1 VIRLGLALL
10 ALLLAAWP
18 APAQEPRDE
27 PREIAL
33 LMAWFY
39 QQGQPPDLLDL
50 PLVDRLRSALAK
62 ADIDGDVVMT
72 NPANRM
78 EQVQIGWSQRID
90 GQRSRVMIR
99 FRERGQPQEIELL
112 FDRAS
117 GPWLITDIRN
127 RDGRSLRKLL
137 QIPTLP

>member
-1 VIRLGLALL
+1 VIRLGLTLL
-10 ALLLAAWP
+10 TLLLAIWP
-18 APAQEPRDE
+18 ASAQEPRDE
-27 PREIAL
+27 PREISL

-50 PLVDRLRSALAK
+50 PLVDRLRAALAK

-99 FRERGQPQEIELL
+99 FRERGQPQEIEMV
-112 FDRAS
+112 FDKAS

-137 QIPTLP
+137 QVPTLP